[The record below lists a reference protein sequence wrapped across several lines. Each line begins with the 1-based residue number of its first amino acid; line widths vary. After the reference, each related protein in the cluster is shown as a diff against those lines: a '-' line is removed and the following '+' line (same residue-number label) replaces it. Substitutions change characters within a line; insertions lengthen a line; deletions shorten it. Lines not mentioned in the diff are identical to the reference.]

1 MSSYLFVRKPI
12 VMYTKFTILAV
23 CLCSFLLPE
32 ILFAQT
38 ENQSAVSDEVSRRD
52 TFISGGFGGPFIRT
66 TQVMNEWGIMIGG
79 KGGGIINRQ
88 FAFGGVGMALVDG
101 HDFVGDNLNGN
112 ENASLNMGIGAG
124 GLFIQYINRGD
135 KAIQYSVPLHIM
147 AGGVSVKEND
157 EEVESSGIFI
167 LEPGITLE
175 FNVSDNFIPGIAV
188 SYRQVFGSSLDNVDN
203 QDISGIS
210 IGLVL
215 KFGKF

>member
-1 MSSYLFVRKPI
+1 M
-12 VMYTKFTILAV
+12 
-23 CLCSFLLPE
+23 E
-32 ILFAQT
+32 
-38 ENQSAVSDEVSRRD
+38 
-52 TFISGGFGGPFIRT
+52 
-66 TQVMNEWGIMIGG
+66 
-79 KGGGIINRQ
+79 
-88 FAFGGVGMALVDG
+88 
-101 HDFVGDNLNGN
+101 
-112 ENASLNMGIGAG
+112 IGAG

-157 EEVESSGIFI
+157 EEVESTGIFI

-188 SYRQVFGSSLDNVDN
+188 SYQQVFGSSLDNVDN
-203 QDISGIS
+203 QDISGIN